1 MGENL
6 KSLEKENDRLRDQI
20 TNLSS
25 KDFEIFKEKMAA
37 EVATSTT
44 ACTKLPNGQ
53 DVQFL
58 SDGYDELVNS
68 SKGMAEAFQKLES
81 RLNIIEFHVADYNAK
96 Q

>member
-6 KSLEKENDRLRDQI
+6 KSLEKDNDRLRDQI
-20 TNLSS
+20 

-44 ACTKLPNGQ
+44 ACTKLPNDQ
-53 DVQFL
+53 EVQFL

-68 SKGMAEAFQKLES
+68 RKDMAKAFQELEN
-81 RLNIIEFHVADYNAK
+81 RLNIIEFRATNNAK

>member
-6 KSLEKENDRLRDQI
+6 KSLEKDNDRLRDQI
-20 TNLSS
+20 

-44 ACTKLPNGQ
+44 ACTKLPNDQ
-53 DVQFL
+53 EVQFL

-68 SKGMAEAFQKLES
+68 RKGMAEAFQELEN
-81 RLNIIEFHVADYNAK
+81 RLNIIEFRATNNAK

>member
-1 MGENL
+1 MAENL

-20 TNLSS
+20 KNLS

-44 ACTKLPNGQ
+44 ACTKLPNDQ

-68 SKGMAEAFQKLES
+68 SKGMAEAFQELEN
-81 RLNIIEFHVADYNAK
+81 RLNIIEFRAINNAK